1 MYSDPRSHTVDGLL
15 RRTASRSPD
24 GEAIEFEGQVW
35 TYQEFDRAVDVV
47 TSRLHRLGLN
57 RGDRVAAFGGNSA
70 FYVMLYLACS
80 RAGVVH
86 VPINN
91 ALTGRELEYL
101 ITDSGAA
108 AIVADPDL
116 TPLVRSVIADRALQV
131 LEFSDRENG
140 ILDTEELQ
148 RGSAPQWQSPAS
160 PGDLVQLL
168 YTSGT
173 TSRPKGAMMS
183 HQALISEYIS
193 TITALDFTEQDRPLV
208 CMPLYHSA
216 GMHIFTVPY
225 LMLGTTIRLLRKPDI
240 ELILRRIEEDQITS
254 LFLAPTVWVP
264 LSQHPDLSRRD
275 LGALR
280 KAQYGAS
287 IMPTP
292 VLAKL
297 RRALPNAGFYNCF
310 GQSEI
315 GPLASVLRPEEHD
328 ARPASC
334 GRSVLFVTTR
344 VVDDSGNDVQPGEP
358 GEVLYQS
365 PQLCLGYW
373 NNPEATERAFRDG
386 WFHSGDLVTKD
397 ADGYIT
403 VVDRLSD
410 VINSGG
416 VMIAPREVEEA
427 LYEHP
432 AVAEVAVVGIPD
444 DRWIEA
450 VTAFV
455 VVRDDQQVSD
465 TELTGHAKT
474 LLAPFKVP
482 KSIHFVN
489 ALPRNQSGKL
499 LKRELR
505 DPVSPTT

>member
-254 LFLAPTVWVP
+254 LFLAPTDV
-264 LSQHPDLSRRD
+264 
-275 LGALR
+275 GA
-280 KAQYGAS
+280 
-287 IMPTP
+287 
-292 VLAKL
+292 
-297 RRALPNAGFYNCF
+297 ALP
-310 GQSEI
+310 
-315 GPLASVLRPEEHD
+315 
-328 ARPASC
+328 
-334 GRSVLFVTTR
+334 
-344 VVDDSGNDVQPGEP
+344 
-358 GEVLYQS
+358 
-365 PQLCLGYW
+365 
-373 NNPEATERAFRDG
+373 
-386 WFHSGDLVTKD
+386 
-397 ADGYIT
+397 
-403 VVDRLSD
+403 
-410 VINSGG
+410 
-416 VMIAPREVEEA
+416 AP
-427 LYEHP
+427 
-432 AVAEVAVVGIPD
+432 
-444 DRWIEA
+444 
-450 VTAFV
+450 
-455 VVRDDQQVSD
+455 
-465 TELTGHAKT
+465 
-474 LLAPFKVP
+474 
-482 KSIHFVN
+482 
-489 ALPRNQSGKL
+489 
-499 LKRELR
+499 
-505 DPVSPTT
+505 